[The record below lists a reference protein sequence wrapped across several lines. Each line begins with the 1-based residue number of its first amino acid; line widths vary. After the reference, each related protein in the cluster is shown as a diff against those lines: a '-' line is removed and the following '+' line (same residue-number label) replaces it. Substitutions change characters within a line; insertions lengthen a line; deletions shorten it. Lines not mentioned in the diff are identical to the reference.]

1 VVHSGTYEARLDRSQ
16 GDLLVLALLSEGTVV
31 NEVALEPEVV
41 PASGRRVG
49 ATFTVEL
56 AAGRLVGI
64 EHDPG
69 G

>member
-1 VVHSGTYEARLDRSQ
+1 VVHSGTYEARLDRLQ
-16 GDLLVLALLSEGTVV
+16 GELLVLALISDGAVV
-31 NEVALEPEVV
+31 NEVALEPDVV

-64 EHDPG
+64 EHDPDG
-69 G
+69 